1 MTAMTFARLLCLA
14 LLPAPALAQS
24 APFDAGAMD
33 AATFDG
39 GDLPDGQSALTVKV
53 QTLLDRA
60 GTSPGVIDGWKGG
73 MSTTALKAFERRHD
87 LPVDGVLDE
96 EAWQEMGGPEAEPI
110 AQSYT
115 ITEED
120 ASGLVDAIP
129 EDYAE
134 RAEMDRLAYLRVTE
148 KLAERFHMA
157 EDFLIA
163 LNGGGT
169 FDPGRTITVVD
180 PGQDVDT
187 TVARIEVDK
196 PNQRVTG
203 LNAGGTIV
211 VDYPVT
217 VGSDQVPSPSGTHQV
232 TAVAIEP
239 TYTYRPDR
247 NFQQGDNDEVLVLPP
262 GPNNPVGRVWIDLS
276 KETYGLHGWAHPSE
290 LFTAASHGCVRMTNW
305 DATELAHLVSQ
316 GVTVEFL
323 E

>member
-1 MTAMTFARLLCLA
+1 MQISRLICCLA

-24 APFDAGAMD
+24 VPFDAAALD
-33 AATFDG
+33 SATFDG

-73 MSTTALKAFERRHD
+73 MSTTALKSFERRHD
-87 LPVDGVLDE
+87 LTVDGVLDQ
-96 EAWQEMGGPEAEPI
+96 EAWQEMGGPDAAPI
-110 AQSYT
+110 VQSYT

-120 ASGLVDAIP
+120 ASGLVDSIP
-129 EDYAE
+129 DDYSEQAK
-134 RAEMDRLAYLRVTE
+134 MDRLAYLRVTE

-157 EDFLIA
+157 EEFLIA
-163 LNGGGT
+163 LNGGGS

-180 PGQDVDT
+180 PGEDVQAK
-187 TVARIEVDK
+187 VARVEVDK
-196 PNQRVTG
+196 PNQRVSG
-203 LNAGGTIV
+203 LDEEGNIV

-217 VGSDQVPSPSGTHQV
+217 VGSGQLPSPSGIHEV
-232 TAVAIEP
+232 EAIAIEP
-239 TYTYRPDR
+239 TYTYRPDE
-247 NFQQGDNDEVLVLPP
+247 NFQQGDNDERLILPP

-276 KETYGLHGWAHPSE
+276 KDTYGLHGWPHPAE

>member
-1 MTAMTFARLLCLA
+1 MRIARLICLA
-14 LLPAPALAQS
+14 LLPVPAVAQS
-24 APFDAGAMD
+24 VPFDAAALD
-33 AATFDG
+33 EATFEG
-39 GDLPDGQSALTVKV
+39 SDLPDGQSALTVKV

-87 LPVDGVLDE
+87 LTVDGVLDQ
-96 EAWQEMGGPEAEPI
+96 EAWQVMGGPDAGAI

-120 ASGLVDAIP
+120 ASGLVDNIP
-129 EDYAE
+129 EDYSE
-134 RAEMDRLAYLRVTE
+134 RAKMDRLAYLRVTE
-148 KLAERFHMA
+148 KLAERFHMD

-163 LNGGGT
+163 LNGGGS

-180 PGQDVDT
+180 PGPDAET
-187 TVARIEVDK
+187 TVVRVEVDK
-196 PNQRVTG
+196 PNQRASG
-203 LNAGGTIV
+203 LDAEGNIV

-217 VGSDQVPSPSGTHQV
+217 VGSDQVPSPSGTHEV
-232 TAVAIEP
+232 VAVAIEP
-239 TYTYRPDR
+239 TYTYRPDE
-247 NFQQGDNDEVLVLPP
+247 NFQQGDNTEQLTLPP
-262 GPNNPVGRVWIDLS
+262 GPNNPVGRVWIELS
-276 KETYGLHGWAHPSE
+276 KDTYGLHGWAHPSE